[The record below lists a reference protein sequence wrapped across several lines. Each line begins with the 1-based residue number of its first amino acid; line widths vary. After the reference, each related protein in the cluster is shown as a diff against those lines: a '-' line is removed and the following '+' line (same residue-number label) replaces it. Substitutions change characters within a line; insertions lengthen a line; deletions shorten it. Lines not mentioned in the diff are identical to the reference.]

1 MSNYTTVKAKITA
14 VKTAQEELR
23 VAKADTKQAQA
34 EVEQAQATLDSLN
47 KKLAAQQAVGNI
59 TDAERDKAAAEVT
72 MLEAK
77 RADLKSRKNT
87 LISERDDIQDMIDI
101 LEDPSPSTAGSIAEV
116 QVDINLYDVATDYD
130 EKVLIRLNNDKA
142 SATNS
147 TENTADLAAANSAA
161 AAAVPPTTFTAPSGA
176 SAYTAADGRA
186 KMKADLKDILDEI
199 VILQKALAVM
209 EAELARTPDPTP
221 GQLQDIDDQ
230 RDAIEAK
237 VVLRGDKEAEIAAAD
252 AAIAIKQSDVT
263 QGKNHLKERT
273 MAKRVLQKQL
283 ADHRANKQAKV
294 DELSKV
300 TNDLQMIEG
309 SALTED
315 ASLTVPAAG
324 SQLKIATDI
333 RDTYAGNYTD
343 QQTVISSI
351 ETAISAETT
360 VLNTK
365 NADLVAKKTTE
376 DTKQD
381 AYNLAKQ
388 SLDNA
393 LKTQVE
399 YEVKAAVKVIAE
411 MLKYQN
417 VTLASAPTVDPTVQL
432 EVDKTFT
439 SSRVRLVFEQMKAAL
454 SDPVAYKALLAKI
467 MADPVA
473 VFFSGEAD
481 PDLSDLSAEDVEKFR
496 KQIRDMFGPEARRV
510 LGRGGS
516 SNVTTTP
523 SSSSDSGISPIL
535 IILLFALVALAVLY
549 FSRR

>member
-1 MSNYTTVKAKITA
+1 MSNYTTVKTKITA

-23 VAKADTKQAQA
+23 VAKANTKQAQA

-47 KKLAAQQAVGNI
+47 KKLVAQQAVGNI

-72 MLEAK
+72 ALEAK
-77 RADLKSRKNT
+77 RADLKSRKTT
-87 LISERDDIQDMIDI
+87 LIAERDDIQDMIDI
-101 LEDPSPSTAGSIAEV
+101 LEDPDETTAGSIAEV
-116 QVDINLYDVATDYD
+116 QVEINQYDVATDYD

-147 TENTADLAAANSAA
+147 TENTADLAAATAAA
-161 AAAVPPTTFTAPSGA
+161 AAAVPATTFSAPSGA

-186 KMKADLKDILDEI
+186 KMKADLKDINDEI
-199 VILQKALAVM
+199 VILQKALAAM
-209 EAELARTPDPTP
+209 ELALSQTADPTQ
-221 GQLQDIDDQ
+221 GQLDDIDDQ

-237 VVLRGDKEAEIAAAD
+237 VTLRGAKEAQIAAVD
-252 AAIAIKQSDVT
+252 AAITVKQSDVT

-283 ADHRANKQAKV
+283 ADHRASKQAKM

-309 SALTED
+309 SAGTED

-324 SQLKIATDI
+324 SQLKIATDV
-333 RDTYAGNYTD
+333 RDMYAGNFTD
-343 QQTVISSI
+343 QQTVITSI
-351 ETAISAETT
+351 ETAIVTATT
-360 VLNTK
+360 TLNTK
-365 NADLVAKKTTE
+365 NADLTSKKSAE

-381 AYNLAKQ
+381 AFNLAKQ
-388 SLDNA
+388 SLDAA

-411 MLKYQN
+411 MLKYRN
-417 VTLASAPTVDPTVQL
+417 VTLASAPTVDPSVQL

-439 SSRVRLVFEQMKAAL
+439 SSRVRLVFEQVKAAL
-454 SDPVAYKALLAKI
+454 ADPAAYKALLARI

-496 KQIRDMFGPEARRV
+496 KQIREMFGPEARRV
-510 LGRGGS
+510 LGTGR
-516 SNVTTTP
+516 VTGTTP
-523 SSSSDSGISPIL
+523 PPASSGSMSPVL
-535 IILLFALVALAVLY
+535 IVLLIALAALVAFY
-549 FSRR
+549 FLHQ